1 MQKEK
6 LTALGS
12 VAAAIGA
19 SICCI
24 GPLAAAT
31 LGAGS
36 LVAASGLRTWRRLL
50 LGVTFVLLGVAWYL
64 RYRKARAEGCAER
77 TACTARPGA
86 KGGKVVLWFATGVAI
101 GLAALPLYAGAVAR
115 LLHPEGAGP
124 ARSAGANV
132 ASMKVKIPDM
142 DCAAC
147 AVNIERTLRKVEGVG
162 RTEVVFK
169 TKEAVIEYD
178 PARISPER
186 IFAVID
192 ETGFKAE
199 RLEKKQ

>member
-24 GPLAAAT
+24 GPLVAVL
-31 LGAGS
+31 LGTGS
-36 LVAASGLRTWRRLL
+36 LAAASGLQRWRPVL
-50 LGVTFVLLGVAWYL
+50 LGVTFVMLAAAWYL
-64 RYRKARAEGCAER
+64 TYRKPKAEACEEGVACAGKP
-77 TACTARPGA
+77 AA
-86 KGGKVVLWFATGVAI
+86 KGSKVILWIATIFAI

-132 ASMKVKIPDM
+132 ATLKLKIASM
-142 DCAAC
+142 DC
-147 AVNIERTLRKVEGVG
+147 GVRG
-162 RTEVVFK
+162 EHSTDV
-169 TKEAVIEYD
+169 
-178 PARISPER
+178 
-186 IFAVID
+186 
-192 ETGFKAE
+192 G
-199 RLEKKQ
+199 